1 MQAITIKIVDQR
13 LGSEFPIPDYAT
25 PGSAG
30 IDLRACINTPLTL
43 AAGQCELISTGFAM
57 HIADPSLTAMLL
69 PRSGLGHKHGLVLG
83 NLVGLIDSDYQGT
96 LMVSCWNRS
105 QVDYSIAVGERIAQM
120 VIVPVIRASFEV
132 VQEFPHSQ
140 RGQGGFGHSGKM

>member
-83 NLVGLIDSDYQGT
+83 LSLIH
-96 LMVSCWNRS
+96 
-105 QVDYSIAVGERIAQM
+105 I
-120 VIVPVIRASFEV
+120 
-132 VQEFPHSQ
+132 
-140 RGQGGFGHSGKM
+140 